1 MPAAYQWDPAI
12 ARFRDPVTGRYIT
25 RDAVRKVL
33 DELIVKSQARIT
45 VASNALRSGAMDITT
60 WEAAMRAEI
69 KSSHLASL
77 ALSRGGWNQLT
88 SADFGRAGAR
98 IKSQYQYLAKFATE
112 VTSGAQRTDGTF
124 MARARLYAA
133 SARPAF
139 HIEMGDQLQQLGYSE
154 ERNILHPAE
163 HCGLC
168 VDMTGLGWVP
178 IRTLVPIGER
188 TCLGND
194 RCSVAY
200 R

>member
-1 MPAAYQWDPAI
+1 MPYQWDPAI

-45 VASNALRSGAMDITT
+45 IVSNALRSGSMDVAT
-60 WEAAMRAEI
+60 WELAMRTEI
-69 KSSHLASL
+69 KSTHLASL
-77 ALSRGGWNQLT
+77 ALSRGGWSQLGP
-88 SADFGRAGAR
+88 ADFGRAGAR
-98 IKSQYQYLAKFATE
+98 IKAQYQYLSRFAAD
-112 VTSGAQRTDGTF
+112 VVSSAQITDGSF
-124 MARARLYAA
+124 MSRARLYAA

-139 HIEMGDQLQQLGYSE
+139 HEEQGAQLEALGYSE
-154 ERNILHPAE
+154 EINRLHPAE
-163 HCGLC
+163 HCGMC
-168 VDMTGLGWVP
+168 VDMTSLGWVP